1 MAERNRVA
9 PTRIV
14 QLMLVNLTEITGDLL
29 RGALEDHG
37 EIRIVGS
44 VRSTSD
50 LERVLREAT
59 PDVALVG
66 AELNQDRDTIVAL
79 LEQTSARCPSVR
91 QIVFSQQ
98 ISDEEVV
105 AYFRAGA
112 RGLISS
118 ATTGLALLMK
128 SVRCVAMGQIWANS
142 EQLDLLLRSL
152 SVPRSLPITNQL
164 GDAILSKR
172 EEQVLHLLA
181 DGLSNREL
189 AKALSLSEHTVK
201 NHLFRIFDKLGV
213 SSRIEAV
220 LYAVSQRDQRVA
232 GRMRPEPKEELIA
245 SSGRGSSK
253 MDGSRERGLV
263 SKL

>member
-1 MAERNRVA
+1 MTDRNRVIHA
-9 PTRIV
+9 RTTH
-14 QLMLVNLTEITGDLL
+14 LMLAHLTEITGDLF

-50 LERVLREAT
+50 LERVLKVAT

-66 AELNQDRDTIVAL
+66 AELNQDRQHVVAL
-79 LEQTSARCPSVR
+79 LEQTAARCPSVR

-98 ISDEEVV
+98 MSDEEVV
-105 AYFRAGA
+105 TYFRAGA

-118 ATTGLALLMK
+118 ATTGLALLVK
-128 SVRCVAMGQIWANS
+128 AIRCVAMGQIWANS
-142 EQLDLLLRSL
+142 EQLDLLVRSL

-189 AKALSLSEHTVK
+189 AKELSLSEHTVK

-220 LYAVSQRDQRVA
+220 LYAVSQRDQRIA
-232 GRMRPEPKEELIA
+232 GRMLPEPKKHVG
-245 SSGRGSSK
+245 SSGRLSAKG
-253 MDGSRERGLV
+253 DTSRER
-263 SKL
+263 SFAAKL

>member
-1 MAERNRVA
+1 MADRNRVA

-14 QLMLVNLTEITGDLL
+14 QLMLVNLTEITSDLL

-37 EIRIVGS
+37 EIRIAGS

-50 LERVLREAT
+50 LERVLQET
-59 PDVALVG
+59 SPDVALVG
-66 AELNQDRDTIVAL
+66 AELNQDQDDIVAL
-79 LEQTSARCPSVR
+79 LEQISARCPSVR

-98 ISDEEVV
+98 ISDDEVV

-118 ATTGLALLMK
+118 ASTGLALLVK

-142 EQLDLLLRSL
+142 EQLDLLVRSL

-220 LYAVSQRDQRVA
+220 LYAVSQRDQRIA
-232 GRMRPEPKEELIA
+232 GRMQPDAKQELA
-245 SSGRGSSK
+245 SSSRNGK
-253 MDGSRERGLV
+253 NDASRERSFAG
-263 SKL
+263 KF

>member
-1 MAERNRVA
+1 MTVRNRVA
-9 PTRIV
+9 PTRTV
-14 QLMLVNLTEITGDLL
+14 GLMLANLTEITGDLL

-37 EIRIVGS
+37 EIQIVGS

-50 LERVLREAT
+50 LERVLQQTT

-66 AELNQDRDTIVAL
+66 AELHRDRDDVLAL
-79 LEQTSARCPSVR
+79 LEQTAARCPSVR

-98 ISDEEVV
+98 MSDEDVV
-105 AYFRAGA
+105 TYFRAGA

-118 ATTGLALLMK
+118 ATTGLALLVK

-142 EQLDLLLRSL
+142 EQLDLLVRSL

-189 AKALSLSEHTVK
+189 ARELSLSEHTVK

-220 LYAVSQRDQRVA
+220 LYAVSQRDQRIA
-232 GRMRPEPKEELIA
+232 GRMQPEIKKA
-245 SSGRGSSK
+245 VGSAARVNAKGDS
-253 MDGSRERGLV
+253 SRER
-263 SKL
+263 SFAAKS

>member
-1 MAERNRVA
+1 MADRNRVA
-9 PTRIV
+9 PTNTVSLI
-14 QLMLVNLTEITGDLL
+14 LVNLTEITGDLL

-37 EIRIVGS
+37 EVRIVGS
-44 VRSTSD
+44 ARSTSD
-50 LERVLREAT
+50 LERVLRGTA

-66 AELNQDRDTIVAL
+66 AELNQDRDDVLAL
-79 LEQTSARCPSVR
+79 LEQMSARCPAVR

-98 ISDEEVV
+98 IGDDDVV

-112 RGLISS
+112 RGLIST
-118 ATTGLALLMK
+118 ATTGLALLVK
-128 SVRCVAMGQIWANS
+128 SVRCVAMRHISANS
-142 EQLDLLLRSL
+142 EQLALLVRSR
-152 SVPRSLPITNQL
+152 SVPRSLPMTSQL

-189 AKALSLSEHTVK
+189 AKELSLSEHTVK

-220 LYAVSQRDQRVA
+220 LYAVSQRDQRIA
-232 GRMRPEPKEELIA
+232 GRMRPEPKKEVA
-245 SSGRGSSK
+245 SSGRV
-253 MDGSRERGLV
+253 SRPTALV
-263 SKL
+263 GGRLL

>member
-1 MAERNRVA
+1 MAEKNRVT
-9 PTRIV
+9 PSRPV
-14 QLMLVNLTEITGDLL
+14 SLMLVNLTEITGDLL

-37 EIRIVGS
+37 EIRIVGL

-50 LERVLREAT
+50 LERVLREVT
-59 PDVALVG
+59 PEVALVG
-66 AELNQDRDTIVAL
+66 AELNQDREDIVAL
-79 LEQTSARCPSVR
+79 LEQTSARCPTVR

-98 ISDEEVV
+98 IGDEDVV

-118 ATTGLALLMK
+118 ATTGLALLVK

-142 EQLDLLLRSL
+142 EQLDLLVRSL
-152 SVPRSLPITNQL
+152 SVPRSLPVTNQL

-181 DGLSNREL
+181 DGMSNREL

-220 LYAVSQRDQRVA
+220 LYAMSQRDQRIA
-232 GRMRPEPKEELIA
+232 GRMVPDSKQRVAVSATRVGIKVGA
-245 SSGRGSSK
+245 SR
-253 MDGSRERGLV
+253 
-263 SKL
+263 

>member
-1 MAERNRVA
+1 MTDRNRVTPA
-9 PTRIV
+9 RATY
-14 QLMLVNLTEITGDLL
+14 LMLVNLTEITGDLL
-29 RGALEDHG
+29 RGALEGHG

-44 VRSTSD
+44 ARSTSD
-50 LERVLREAT
+50 LERVLQGAT

-66 AELNQDRDTIVAL
+66 AELNQDRDHVVAL

-98 ISDEEVV
+98 MSDEDVV
-105 AYFRAGA
+105 IYFRAGA

-118 ATTGLALLMK
+118 ATTGLALLVK

-142 EQLDLLLRSL
+142 EQLDLLVRSL

-164 GDAILSKR
+164 GNAILSKR

-189 AKALSLSEHTVK
+189 AKELTLSEHTVK

-220 LYAVSQRDQRVA
+220 LYAVSQRDQRIA
-232 GRMRPEPKEELIA
+232 GRMQAEPKKDVG
-245 SSGRGSSK
+245 SSGRLNAKVDSP
-253 MDGSRERGLV
+253 RERSFAG
-263 SKL
+263 KQ

>member
-1 MAERNRVA
+1 MADRNRVT
-9 PTRIV
+9 PIRSIN
-14 QLMLVNLTEITGDLL
+14 LMLVNLTEITGDLL

-50 LERVLREAT
+50 LERVLRQTT

-66 AELNQDRDTIVAL
+66 AELNGDREGVVAL
-79 LEQTSARCPSVR
+79 LEQISARCPTVR

-98 ISDEEVV
+98 INDEDVV
-105 AYFRAGA
+105 TYFRAGA

-118 ATTGLALLMK
+118 ASTGLALLVK

-142 EQLDLLLRSL
+142 EQLDLLVRSL
-152 SVPRSLPITNQL
+152 SVPRSLPITNQM

-189 AKALSLSEHTVK
+189 AKELSLSEHTVK

-220 LYAVSQRDQRVA
+220 LYAVSQRDQRIA
-232 GRMRPEPKEELIA
+232 GRMRPEPKDQMA
-245 SSGRGSSK
+245 PGSGRAGAK
-253 MDGSRERGLV
+253 ADTSRER
-263 SKL
+263 SFAFKL